1 MTLKLGSLVTITDQ
15 KGRSHTVTLEENKQF
30 FTNHGSI
37 EHNEILTSGEGGVVA
52 SSSGML
58 YTIFLPALQDFVVG
72 MPRGAAVIY
81 PKDAAQIVEI
91 GDMKPGSKVLEA
103 GVGSGS
109 LSLHILRTIGNE
121 GLLTSCEIREEFL
134 EVAQKNVERYMG
146 CMPQN
151 WQLLL
156 TDIAEF
162 KSDDKYDCIV
172 LDLLNPWDM
181 IENVY
186 RHLRPGGHFVCY
198 LATTTQMSKLVESL
212 KITNNWTEAI
222 ASETLYRE
230 WHLQGLS
237 VRPKHRMNGHTGFLV
252 HTRRMADGVSVPAR
266 RQKPAKGA
274 YGADYVAQQSE
285 QAQDNIGG

>member
-1 MTLKLGSLVTITDQ
+1 MTLSFGSLVTITDQ
-15 KGRSHTVTLEENKQF
+15 KGRSHTVCLESGKQF
-30 FTNHGSI
+30 FTTHGSI
-37 EHNEILTSGEGGVVA
+37 NHDDILSAGEGGVVA

-58 YTIFLPALQDFVVG
+58 YTIFSPSLQDFVVG

-109 LSLHILRTIGNE
+109 LTLHILRTIGE
-121 GLLTSCEIREEFL
+121 TGKLTSCEIREVFL
-134 EVAQKNVERYMG
+134 KVANRNIERFLGHIPKNWTG
-146 CMPQN
+146 
-151 WQLLL
+151 LL
-156 TDIAEF
+156 TDFAEF
-162 KSDDKYDCIV
+162 KSEEKFDCIV

-186 RHLRPGGHFVCY
+186 QHLRPGGHFVAY
-198 LATTTQMSKLVESL
+198 LATTTQMSRLVEAL
-212 KITNNWTEAI
+212 KETEKWTDAT

-237 VRPKHRMNGHTGFLV
+237 VRPKHRMSGHTGFLV
-252 HTRRMADGVSVPAR
+252 HSRRMADGVIVPKR

-274 YGADYVAQQSE
+274 YGVDYLAQQTQE
-285 QAQDNIGG
+285 AQDLN

>member
-1 MTLKLGSLVTITDQ
+1 
-15 KGRSHTVTLEENKQF
+15 
-30 FTNHGSI
+30 
-37 EHNEILTSGEGGVVA
+37 
-52 SSSGML
+52 
-58 YTIFLPALQDFVVG
+58 

-134 EVAQKNVERYMG
+134 KVAQKNVERYMG
-146 CMPQN
+146 YMPQN

-162 KSDDKYDCIV
+162 KCDDKYDCIV

>member
-58 YTIFLPALQDFVVG
+58 YTIFSPALQDFVVG

-134 EVAQKNVERYMG
+134 KVAQKNVERYMG
-146 CMPQN
+146 YMPHN

>member
-1 MTLKLGSLVTITDQ
+1 MKLSLGSLVTITDQ
-15 KGRSHTVTLEENKQF
+15 KGRSHTVLLEEGKQF

-37 EHNEILTSGEGGVVA
+37 NHDEIIKSGEGGVVS

-58 YTIFLPALQDFVVG
+58 YTIFSPALQDFVVG

-81 PKDAAQIVEI
+81 PKDAAQIVEL

-109 LSLHILRTIGNE
+109 LTLHILRTIGE
-121 GLLTSCEIREEFL
+121 SGSLTSCEIREEFL
-134 EVAQKNVERYMG
+134 KVASKNVEKYLG
-146 CMPQN
+146 YIPQN
-151 WQLLL
+151 WNLKL

-162 KSDDKYDCIV
+162 SSDEKFDCIV

-181 IENVY
+181 IDVVY
-186 RHLRPGGHFVCY
+186 KHLRAGGHFVAY
-198 LATTTQMSKLVESL
+198 LATTTQMSRLVETL
-212 KITNNWTEAI
+212 KETNNWTDAI

-237 VRPKHRMNGHTGFLV
+237 VRPKHRMSGHTGFLV
-252 HTRRMADGVSVPAR
+252 HSRRMADGVSVPPR

-274 YGADYVAQQSE
+274 YGADYIAKQSQE
-285 QAQDNIGG
+285 AEDDI

>member
-58 YTIFLPALQDFVVG
+58 YTIFSPALQDFVVG

-134 EVAQKNVERYMG
+134 KVAQKNVERYMG
-146 CMPQN
+146 YMPQN
-151 WQLLL
+151 WQLML

>member
-134 EVAQKNVERYMG
+134 KVAQKNVERYMG
-146 CMPQN
+146 YMPQN

>member
-58 YTIFLPALQDFVVG
+58 YTIFSPALQDFVVG

-134 EVAQKNVERYMG
+134 KVAQKNVERYMG
-146 CMPQN
+146 YMPQN